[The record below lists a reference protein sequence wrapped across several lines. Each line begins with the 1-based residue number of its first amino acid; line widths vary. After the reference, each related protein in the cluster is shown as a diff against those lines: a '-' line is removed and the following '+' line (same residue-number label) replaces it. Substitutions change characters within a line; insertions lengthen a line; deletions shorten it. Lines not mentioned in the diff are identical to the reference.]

1 MPTPVIDWDARIGRR
16 VKLRDLQILR
26 AVVRWGSMARAATH
40 LGMSQ
45 PSVSEAMRT
54 LEDALGVRLL
64 DRSSRG
70 IEATL
75 YARALLKRA
84 DVVFDELKQGIRDIE
99 FLANPTAGDVTIGCP
114 ESLAA
119 GFVPAVVDLLS
130 RRYPELAVHVVLAQ
144 PGEQE
149 FRELRERSVDL
160 LLGRLFKPVTEDDIV
175 VDPLC
180 DDEFFVVASARTA
193 WARRRRISLA
203 RLMNE
208 PWILFPAASLSGT
221 YIEAGFR
228 ARGLPLPSRR
238 LTSFSMQLRFHL
250 LATGRFLTVL
260 HNSVL
265 QFNARRWA
273 LKALATDLT
282 VPPMPIALFSLKN
295 RTLSP
300 VVQLFVDQAKD
311 VARSMPT
318 AAAYATGPPGRAP
331 PREPGSAKPLLPGLR

>member
-1 MPTPVIDWDARIGRR
+1 MPIGHTLRSDTGIDRR
-16 VKLRDLQILR
+16 VKLRDLQILS

-45 PSVSEAMRT
+45 PSVSEAMRN

-64 DRSSRG
+64 DRSHRG
-70 IEATL
+70 IEATI

-99 FLANPTAGDVTIGCP
+99 FLANPSVGDVTIGCP

-119 GFVPAVVDLLS
+119 GFVPAVVDSLS
-130 RRYPELAVHVVLAQ
+130 RQYPNVAVHVVSAQ

-160 LLGRLFKPVTEDDIV
+160 LLGRIFKPVTVDDV
-175 VDPLC
+175 AVDHLC
-180 DDEFFVVASARTA
+180 DDAFFVVAGAHTG
-193 WARRRRISLA
+193 WARRRKIVLA
-203 RLMNE
+203 DLMGE
-208 PWILFPAASLSGT
+208 HWILFPDGSLSGT
-221 YIEAGFR
+221 YIEAGFQ
-228 ARGLPLPSRR
+228 AQELQLPQHR

-260 HNSVL
+260 HDSVL
-265 QFNARRWA
+265 RFNAKRWS
-273 LKALATDLT
+273 LKALTASLSLQ
-282 VPPMPIALFSLKN
+282 PMPIAVFTLKN

-300 VVQLFVDQAKD
+300 VVQLFIEHARQ

-318 AAAYATGPPGRAP
+318 AATYVTPPSGRVIAGRP
-331 PREPGSAKPLLPGLR
+331 SIRLP

>member
-1 MPTPVIDWDARIGRR
+1 MPTRTVDWEARIGRR

-26 AVVRWGSMARAATH
+26 AVVRWGSMAKAAAQ

-45 PSVSEAMRT
+45 PSVSEAMRS

-64 DRSSRG
+64 DRSPRG
-70 IEATL
+70 VEATI

-99 FLANPTAGDVTIGCP
+99 FLAHPTAGEVTIGCP

-119 GFVPAVVDLLS
+119 GFVPAVIDRLS
-130 RRYPELAVHVVLAQ
+130 RRYPKLTVHVVLAQ

-160 LLGRLFKPVTEDDIV
+160 LLGRLFRPLGADDIV
-175 VDPLC
+175 VDALC
-180 DDEFFVVASARTA
+180 DDTFFVVAGAHTA
-193 WARRRRISLA
+193 WARRRRISVA
-203 RLMNE
+203 ELMNE
-208 PWILFPAASLSGT
+208 PWILFPATSLSGA
-221 YIEAGFR
+221 YIEAAFR
-228 ARGLPLPSRR
+228 AQGLEPPSHR

-265 QFNARRWA
+265 QFNAKRWA
-273 LKALATDLT
+273 LKPLPTDLI
-282 VPPMPIALFSLKN
+282 VPPMPMVLFSLKN

-300 VVQLFVDQAKD
+300 VVQLFIAHARE
-311 VARSMPT
+311 VARSMP
-318 AAAYATGPPGRAP
+318 GRFDA
-331 PREPGSAKPLLPGLR
+331 RAGS